1 MIKHEFQCIRETAS
15 TVLLY
20 QIFCPFEV
28 LCQLHQLLKNN
39 KRQVRIYNQM
49 CYEFNMMDVSTS
61 SEDESLKIEDKCK
74 PQFSDLWSIERLI
87 TGIFDREGNTEF
99 KRDC

>member
-1 MIKHEFQCIRETAS
+1 
-15 TVLLY
+15 
-20 QIFCPFEV
+20 
-28 LCQLHQLLKNN
+28 
-39 KRQVRIYNQM
+39 M

-87 TGIFDREGNTEF
+87 TGISDREGNTEF